1 MIQEKYTRDPFVTF
15 QHGVGIFGY
24 QTKEFTVIAGSGEY
38 SFKNVIFTQMQFA
51 NLVVLIFL
59 IVTHS

>member
-1 MIQEKYTRDPFVTF
+1 MTF

-38 SFKNVIFTQMQFA
+38 GFKDGIFAQVMSI
-51 NLVVLIFL
+51 VLMF
-59 IVTHS
+59 